1 MFAGESQHS
10 LDEKNRLVVP
20 KRILDA
26 LEREEERERF
36 YLTRGIGGCLYLF
49 TEARF
54 SQISRELGTRGIT
67 EKPQQRAFRR
77 ILFASSHLVFLDGQN
92 RILLPDLLKSRAG
105 IERDVVVVGVGDHME
120 IWSTGRWEKF
130 QEEMEPRFD
139 ELADLL
145 EEGGSGRQEGPP
157 RA

>member
-1 MFAGESQHS
+1 MFAGESAHS

-36 YLTRGIGGCLYLF
+36 YLTRGVGGCLYLF

-54 SQISRELGTRGIT
+54 GQISRELGGRAIL
-67 EKPQQRAFRR
+67 EKPQKRAFKR
-77 ILFASSHLVFLDGQN
+77 ILFASSQLVFLDGQN
-92 RILLPDLLKSRAG
+92 RILLPETLKGVGR
-105 IERDVVVVGVGDHME
+105 IDREVVVVGVGDHVE
-120 IWSTGRWEKF
+120 IWAAERWKGF
-130 QEEMEPRFD
+130 QEEMESRFD

-145 EEGGSGRQEGPP
+145 DEGGDGKPEAPP